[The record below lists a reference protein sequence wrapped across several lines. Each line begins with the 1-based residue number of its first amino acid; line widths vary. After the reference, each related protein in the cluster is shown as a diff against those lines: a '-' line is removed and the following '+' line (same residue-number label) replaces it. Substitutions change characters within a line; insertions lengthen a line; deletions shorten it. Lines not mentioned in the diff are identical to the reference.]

1 MEMKEDVYY
10 SIFYRKAINYYE
22 KNIYLKIF
30 NVV

>member
-22 KNIYLKIF
+22 KNIYISKNI
-30 NVV
+30 